1 MKMSPKFIIL
11 LTLFVAVGFALEF
24 AEAEDATS
32 DENLYVLHED
42 LSKITM
48 KDCVGCHD
56 VLSEKSLDR
65 DIRTAHVIHA
75 FFGKDGCLHCHQDF
89 DINQDSGHILRRQ
102 VDMNICLNCHV
113 STEKE
118 WKASMSP
125 AQQ

>member
-11 LTLFVAVGFALEF
+11 LTLFVAVGFALKF

-42 LSKITM
+42 LAKITM

-56 VLSEKSLDR
+56 VLNEKSLDR

-75 FFGKDGCLHCHQDF
+75 FFGKDGCLHCHQDS
-89 DINQDSGHILRRQ
+89 DINQDSGHVLRKH
-102 VDMNICLNCHV
+102 VDMEICLGCHV
-113 STEKE
+113 STKKGWETSLSSTEK
-118 WKASMSP
+118 
-125 AQQ
+125 